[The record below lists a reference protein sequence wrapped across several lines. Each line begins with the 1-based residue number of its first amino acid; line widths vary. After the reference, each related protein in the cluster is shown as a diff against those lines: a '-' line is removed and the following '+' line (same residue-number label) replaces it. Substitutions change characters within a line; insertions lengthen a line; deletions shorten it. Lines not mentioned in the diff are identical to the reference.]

1 MSNIIMCPLLRAF
14 IVMGNPEQY
23 LKKQTTAI
31 SYPAVFYPPS
41 SGAGLD
47 FMLIFMCTNCTGGTN
62 LLYSRSL

>member
-14 IVMGNPEQY
+14 IVMGNSEQY

-31 SYPAVFYPPS
+31 SYPPS